1 MAESIS
7 LDLNP
12 FTDVHLS
19 RVSQNLS
26 GLLSMDFHQGLQP
39 CNRDVADLHFEP
51 LDYGSLNY
59 LTGRIKPDLEVKSKT
74 LCLSLNAL

>member
-7 LDLNP
+7 LELNP

-19 RVSQNLS
+19 RVPQNLS

-51 LDYGSLNY
+51 LEYGSLEPTVGVEPTAY
-59 LTGRIKPDLEVKSKT
+59 
-74 LCLSLNAL
+74 